1 MPLIEAP
8 RCVIVGLRVQNWAA
22 SAGVNMSSMS
32 ARSAGVFSG
41 MSSSLRSAADSK
53 AFMAGTKDFVG
64 KSTALFSSVRGKF
77 TAARSNGSGGK

>member
-1 MPLIEAP
+1 
-8 RCVIVGLRVQNWAA
+8 
-22 SAGVNMSSMS
+22 MSSMS

-64 KSTALFSSVRGKF
+64 KSTALFSNVRGKF
-77 TAARSNGSGGK
+77 AAARSNGSGGK